1 VTLTDEAL
9 VANSSAGHLSRNAV
23 PTAAQA
29 GDRDRA
35 RLLIRT
41 GLEDL
46 LTTDGVTGS
55 PAGTA
60 WTAVF
65 EARVTAMPDEEHL
78 LGLGWL
84 HLDDLLTCI
93 GEPSGGRWAVVAD
106 SRVLAGVH
114 ISTEDAAD
122 PVPAVVER
130 ATRRREVR
138 LVDVLELRALLR
150 QGHRFPA
157 ASAVVRTAADIE
169 SGLGGRELVRWTS
182 GRRLAAPA
190 ALPSVPGSMRKRY
203 VVSISGV
210 DGSGKT
216 TLMDALTTDLENAG
230 VPTSRV
236 WLRPG
241 MGLGWIAALA
251 GRVKRLLGADPR
263 PGVGVLA
270 ADPDSVLPSRR
281 GVQGWV
287 WSLIVVTAFV
297 VGVRRQHRASSGVV
311 LYDRHVADALATL
324 DFAYAGTNLALQR
337 WMVTTFT
344 PSADVAFYLDIPADV
359 ALARKPGDVIGAA
372 AVRRQLEAYGSLLP
386 RLRGVRRL
394 DATRA
399 PHELR
404 SDAIAQLCSV
414 GTADR
419 ESGAP
424 R

>member
-1 VTLTDEAL
+1 MTLTDEAL

-23 PTAAQA
+23 PTANQA

-78 LGLGWL
+78 LRLGWL
-84 HLDDLLTCI
+84 RLDGLLTCI

-157 ASAVVRTAADIE
+157 ASAVIRTAADIE
-169 SGLGGRELVRWTS
+169 SGLGGREL
-182 GRRLAAPA
+182 
-190 ALPSVPGSMRKRY
+190 
-203 VVSISGV
+203 
-210 DGSGKT
+210 
-216 TLMDALTTDLENAG
+216 
-230 VPTSRV
+230 
-236 WLRPG
+236 
-241 MGLGWIAALA
+241 
-251 GRVKRLLGADPR
+251 
-263 PGVGVLA
+263 
-270 ADPDSVLPSRR
+270 
-281 GVQGWV
+281 
-287 WSLIVVTAFV
+287 
-297 VGVRRQHRASSGVV
+297 
-311 LYDRHVADALATL
+311 
-324 DFAYAGTNLALQR
+324 
-337 WMVTTFT
+337 
-344 PSADVAFYLDIPADV
+344 
-359 ALARKPGDVIGAA
+359 
-372 AVRRQLEAYGSLLP
+372 
-386 RLRGVRRL
+386 
-394 DATRA
+394 
-399 PHELR
+399 
-404 SDAIAQLCSV
+404 
-414 GTADR
+414 
-419 ESGAP
+419 
-424 R
+424 

>member
-1 VTLTDEAL
+1 
-9 VANSSAGHLSRNAV
+9 
-23 PTAAQA
+23 
-29 GDRDRA
+29 
-35 RLLIRT
+35 
-41 GLEDL
+41 
-46 LTTDGVTGS
+46 
-55 PAGTA
+55 
-60 WTAVF
+60 
-65 EARVTAMPDEEHL
+65 
-78 LGLGWL
+78 
-84 HLDDLLTCI
+84 
-93 GEPSGGRWAVVAD
+93 
-106 SRVLAGVH
+106 VL
-114 ISTEDAAD
+114 
-122 PVPAVVER
+122 AVVER

-150 QGHRFPA
+150 QGRRFPA

-190 ALPSVPGSMRKRY
+190 SLPSVPGPMRKRF

-216 TLMDALTTDLENAG
+216 TLMDGLTTDLSSAG
-230 VPTSRV
+230 LPTSRV

-281 GVQGWV
+281 GVQGWI

-297 VGVRRQHRASSGVV
+297 VGVRRQHAASSGVV

-324 DFAYAGTNLALQR
+324 DFAYAGTDLTLQR
-337 WMVTTFT
+337 WLVTTFT

-372 AVRRQLEAYGSLLP
+372 AVRRQLEAYRSWLP
-386 RLRGVRRL
+386 RVRGVRRL

-399 PHELR
+399 PHELT
-404 SDAIAQLCSV
+404 SEAVAQLCSV
-414 GTADR
+414 GTANR
-419 ESGAP
+419 ESGA
-424 R
+424 RR

>member
-1 VTLTDEAL
+1 MTLTDEAL

-23 PTAAQA
+23 PTAEQA
-29 GDRDRA
+29 GDRERA
-35 RLLIRT
+35 RLLVQT
-41 GLEDL
+41 ELADL
-46 LTTDGVTGS
+46 LADDGLTGS

-65 EARVTAMPDEEHL
+65 EAQVTAMPDKERL
-78 LGLGWL
+78 LRLGWL
-84 HLDDLLTCI
+84 PLDDLLGHI
-93 GEPSGGRWAVVAD
+93 GEQVGGRWAVVAD
-106 SRVLAGVH
+106 GRVLAGVH

-122 PVPAVVER
+122 PVLAVVER

-150 QGHRFPA
+150 QGRRFPA

-190 ALPSVPGSMRKRY
+190 SLPSVPGPMRKRF

-216 TLMDALTTDLENAG
+216 TLMDALTTDLASAG
-230 VPTSRV
+230 LPTSRV

-270 ADPDSVLPSRR
+270 ADPDTVLPSRR
-281 GVQGWV
+281 GVQGWI
-287 WSLIVVTAFV
+287 WSLIVVTAFI
-297 VGVRRQHRASSGVV
+297 VGVRRQHGGSSGVV

-324 DFAYAGTNLALQR
+324 DFAYAGTDLTLQR
-337 WMVTTFT
+337 WLVTTFT

-372 AVRRQLEAYGSLLP
+372 AVRRQLEAYRSWLP

-399 PHELR
+399 PNELR
-404 SDAIAQLCSV
+404 SEAVAQLCSV
-414 GTADR
+414 GTANR
-419 ESGAP
+419 ASGA
-424 R
+424 RR

>member
-9 VANSSAGHLSRNAV
+9 VANSSARHLSRNAV
-23 PTAAQA
+23 PTAEQA
-29 GDRDRA
+29 GDRARA
-35 RLLIRT
+35 LMLIQAE
-41 GLEDL
+41 LADL
-46 LTTDGVTGS
+46 LTADGLSGS

-65 EARVTAMPDEEHL
+65 EARVTAMPDEERL
-78 LGLGWL
+78 LRLGWL
-84 HLDDLLTCI
+84 HLDDLLTSI

-106 SRVLAGVH
+106 GRVLAGLRV
-114 ISTEDAAD
+114 TTDGPAD
-122 PVPAVVER
+122 PVLAVAER

-157 ASAVVRTAADIE
+157 ASAAVRTAADVE

-190 ALPSVPGSMRKRY
+190 ALPSVPATMRKRY

-216 TLMDALTTDLENAG
+216 TLMDALTMDLENAG

-251 GRVKRLLGADPR
+251 GRIKRLLGADPR

-281 GVQGWV
+281 GIQGWL

-297 VGVRRQHRASSGVV
+297 VGVRRQHGASRGVV

-324 DFAYAGTNLALQR
+324 DFAYAGTDLTLQR
-337 WMVTTFT
+337 WMVTALT
-344 PSADVAFYLDIPADV
+344 PSADVAFYLDLPADV

-372 AVRRQLEAYGSLLP
+372 AVRRQLEAYRNWLP
-386 RLRGVRRL
+386 RLAGIRRL

-399 PHELR
+399 PDELR
-404 SDAIAQLCSV
+404 SEAVAQLCGV
-414 GTADR
+414 GTANR
-419 ESGAP
+419 ESGA
-424 R
+424 RR

>member
-1 VTLTDEAL
+1 MTLTDEAL

-23 PTAAQA
+23 PTAEQA

-35 RLLIRT
+35 RLLIHT
-41 GLEDL
+41 ELGDL
-46 LTTDGVTGS
+46 LADNGLTGS

-65 EARVTAMPDEEHL
+65 EARVTAMPDEERL
-78 LGLGWL
+78 LRLGWL
-84 HLDDLLTCI
+84 RLDDVLTSI

-106 SRVLAGVH
+106 GRVLAGVH
-114 ISTEDAAD
+114 IGTEDAAD
-122 PVPAVVER
+122 PVPAVLER

-190 ALPSVPGSMRKRY
+190 ALPSVPGPLRKRF

-230 VPTSRV
+230 LPTSRV

-281 GVQGWV
+281 GVQGWI

-297 VGVRRQHRASSGVV
+297 VGVRRQHGVSSGVV

-324 DFAYAGTNLALQR
+324 DFAYAGTDLTLQR

-344 PSADVAFYLDIPADV
+344 PSADVAFYLDIPADM

-372 AVRRQLEAYGSLLP
+372 AVRRQLEAYRSWLP

-404 SDAIAQLCSV
+404 SDAVAQLCSAR
-414 GTADR
+414 TANR
-419 ESGAP
+419 ESGA
-424 R
+424 RR